1 MRKTDAPFRRILA
14 SAACASM
21 LLLGLQPAGAQEL
34 PPLPAAIKD
43 AGVLRFGVKCDSPPF
58 GSTGPD
64 GKPVGIEVEMAKQ
77 IAAFAFGS
85 PDKAELTC
93 VTSEARIPSLNGGKI
108 DLILATLGR
117 FPAREEVIDFSDIY
131 FWGTSNVIVPQ
142 DSPAQKLSDLS
153 GKTILIVKGGSQI
166 KWLQENI
173 PGVKMMQLN
182 TTADGVQA
190 LKQGRGEGF
199 VGDGG
204 LIWTLASN
212 YPDLRV
218 IEEGLDLGVNGIGI
232 RKNEPELKA
241 FVDAALARLKTDGF
255 YEGAAEKFI
264 ENDLVRQAMLKGFTT
279 EPPAIR

>member
-1 MRKTDAPFRRILA
+1 MKTLYRTIQRVFA
-14 SAACASM
+14 SAACAAA
-21 LLLGLQPAGAQEL
+21 LLLQVPAQAQEL
-34 PPLPAAIKD
+34 PPLPAAIKS

-64 GKPVGIEVEMAKQ
+64 GKPMGIEVEMARQ
-77 IAAFAFGS
+77 IAAYAFGS

-131 FWGTSNVIVPQ
+131 FWGTSNVIVPK
-142 DSPAQKLSDLS
+142 DSPAQKLSDFA
-153 GKTILIVKGGSQI
+153 GKTILIVKGGSQM
-166 KWLQENI
+166 KWLKENI
-173 PGVKMMQLN
+173 PDVQLLQLN

-190 LKQGRGEGF
+190 LQQARGDGF

-212 YPDLRV
+212 YPALRV
-218 IEEGLDLGVNGIGI
+218 IDEGLDLGVNGIGL

-241 FVDAALARLKTDGF
+241 FVNAALTKLKADKFYDAAAR
-255 YEGAAEKFI
+255 KFI

-279 EPPAIR
+279 QPPAIK

>member
-1 MRKTDAPFRRILA
+1 MKKYHTCFQRMLA
-14 SAACASM
+14 SAACLSAV
-21 LLLGLQPAGAQEL
+21 LLTMPAAQANDM
-34 PPLPAAIKD
+34 PPLPAAIEK

-64 GKPVGIEVEMAKQ
+64 GKPIGIEIEMAKQ
-77 IAAFAFGS
+77 IAAYAFGS

-108 DLILATLGR
+108 DLILATLGK

-131 FWGTSNVIVPQ
+131 FWGTSNVIVPK
-142 DSPAQKLSDLS
+142 DSPAQKLSDLA

-166 KWLQENI
+166 KWLKENV
-173 PGVKMMQLN
+173 PDVEMMQLN

-190 LKQGRGEGF
+190 LQQGRGDGF

-212 YPDLRV
+212 YPELRV

-241 FVDAALARLKTDGF
+241 FVNAALAKLKSDKF
-255 YEGAAEKFI
+255 YDATAPKFI

-279 EPPAIR
+279 EPPALK

>member
-1 MRKTDAPFRRILA
+1 MKTLYRTVQRVVATA
-14 SAACASM
+14 VCAAA
-21 LLLGLQPAGAQEL
+21 LLVQAQAQEL
-34 PPLPAAIKD
+34 PSLPDAIKS

-64 GKPVGIEVEMAKQ
+64 GKPMGIEVEMAKQ
-77 IAAFAFGS
+77 IATYAFGS

-131 FWGTSNVIVPQ
+131 FWGTSNVIVPK
-142 DSPAQKLSDLS
+142 DSPVQKLSDFA
-153 GKTILIVKGGSQI
+153 GKTILIVKGGSQM
-166 KWLQENI
+166 KWLKANI
-173 PGVKMMQLN
+173 PDVQMLQLN

-190 LKQGRGEGF
+190 LQQARGDGF

-218 IEEGLDLGVNGIGI
+218 IDEGLDLGVNGIGL

-241 FVDAALARLKTDGF
+241 FVNAALAKLKADKF
-255 YEGAAEKFI
+255 YEGAAQKFI
-264 ENDLVRQAMLKGFTT
+264 DNDLVRQAMLKGFTT
-279 EPPAIR
+279 EAPPIK

>member
-1 MRKTDAPFRRILA
+1 MKTLYRTIRRILA
-14 SAACASM
+14 SAACASA
-21 LLLGLQPAGAQEL
+21 LLIQVPAQAQDL
-34 PPLPAAIKD
+34 PPLPAAIKE

-64 GKPVGIEVEMAKQ
+64 GKPMGIEVEMARQ
-77 IAAFAFGS
+77 IAAYAFGS

-108 DLILATLGR
+108 DLILATLGK
-117 FPAREEVIDFSDIY
+117 FPAREEVIDFSDVY
-131 FWGTSNVIVPQ
+131 FWGTSNVIVPK
-142 DSPAQKLSDLS
+142 DSPAQKLSDFA

-166 KWLQENI
+166 KWLQGNI
-173 PGVKMMQLN
+173 PDVKMMQLN

-190 LKQGRGEGF
+190 LQQGRGEGF

-218 IEEGLDLGVNGIGI
+218 IDEGLDLGVNGIGL

-241 FVDAALARLKTDGF
+241 FVNAALARLK
-255 YEGAAEKFI
+255 AEKFYDSAAKKFI
-264 ENDLVRQAMLKGFTT
+264 DNDLVREAMLKGFTT
-279 EPPAIR
+279 EPPAIK